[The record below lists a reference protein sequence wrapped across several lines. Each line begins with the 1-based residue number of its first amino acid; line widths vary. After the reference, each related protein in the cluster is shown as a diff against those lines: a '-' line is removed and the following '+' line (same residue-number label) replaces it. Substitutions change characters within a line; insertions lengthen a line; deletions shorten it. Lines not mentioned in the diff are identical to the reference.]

1 MKGKFYILA
10 IILTGLA
17 LGTTAFGDVKI
28 KSKQTS
34 GGQSYE
40 NTTYIKGKRQRTES
54 MSGAMVGIMQC
65 DLRRT
70 IQITPSTQ
78 TYIVTM
84 FDEPAATSTQ
94 TTSSTRTSNGP
105 TRAGGMVT
113 STITI
118 KDTGERKQMFGF
130 TARHLIITTEMVS
143 SPDAC
148 NKTDMK
154 MQTDGWYID
163 AEFALDC
170 DLGFSGGYSPKSS
183 ASGGCRDRYVMKQ
196 VGAGKRGYPVYEKM
210 TMFDASGKETFSTV
224 SEVLE
229 ISRATLDAGL
239 FEAPAGYREVNSAAE
254 MYTAGAFANSQ
265 REESK
270 PSATSQA
277 VRSAAQPAPASSTT
291 QLGPKKPGV
300 IRVGLAR
307 VKTGAVGDAIDPND
321 LAAAVRNSLS
331 ESLQAPNVEVV
342 NLDAESPSALDAE
355 LKQKDCDFVVYS
367 TVTHKKGGGGFGGF
381 GSVINSAIAH
391 TPIGSTG
398 STAGNVAVAV
408 ARDAAISAN
417 NVATNIKSKDEMSL
431 DLKVQ
436 KPSGNVVLSKQ
447 FKAKAKSD
455 GDNVISQVTAS
466 GASAVTQSLGN

>member
-10 IILTGLA
+10 IILTTLA
-17 LGTTAFGDVKI
+17 LGTTVFGDVKI
-28 KSKQTS
+28 KSKQTA

-54 MSGAMVGIMQC
+54 MNGMMVGIMQC

-84 FDEPAATSTQ
+84 FDEPATTSTQ
-94 TTSSTRTSNGP
+94 TTSSTRASNGP
-105 TRAGGMVT
+105 TRAGGTVT
-113 STITI
+113 TTVTI

-130 TARHLIITTEMVS
+130 PARHLIITTEMVS

-148 NKTDMK
+148 NKSDVK
-154 MQTDGWYID
+154 MQSDGWYID

-170 DLGFSGGYSPKSS
+170 DFGFSGGYSPRS
-183 ASGGCRDRYVMKQ
+183 ASGGCRDRYVTKQ

-210 TMFDASGKETFSTV
+210 TMFDSSGKETFSTV
-224 SEVLE
+224 NEVLE

-254 MYTAGAFANSQ
+254 MYTAGFGASQ
-265 REESK
+265 KQQST
-270 PSATSQA
+270 PSGTTQA
-277 VRSAAQPAPASSTT
+277 VRGAAQSAPGSSTT

-307 VKTGAVGDAIDPND
+307 VKTGAVGDAINPAD

-331 ESLQAPNVEVV
+331 ESLRAPNIEVV
-342 NLDAESPSALDAE
+342 ALDAESPSAIDAE
-355 LKQKDCDFVVYS
+355 LKQKQCDYVVYS

-381 GSVINSAIAH
+381 GSVINSAIAN
-391 TPIGSTG
+391 TAIGSTG
-398 STAGNVAVAV
+398 STAGNVAVGV
-408 ARDAAISAN
+408 GRDAAISAN
-417 NVATNIKSKDEMSL
+417 DVSTNIKSKDEISL
-431 DLKVQ
+431 DLRC
-436 KPSGNVVLSKQ
+436 SGI
-447 FKAKAKSD
+447 
-455 GDNVISQVTAS
+455 G
-466 GASAVTQSLGN
+466 

>member
-10 IILTGLA
+10 IILTGLT
-17 LGTTAFGDVKI
+17 LGTAVFADVKI

-34 GGQSYE
+34 GGQGYE

-54 MSGAMVGIMQC
+54 MGGMMVGITQC
-65 DLRRT
+65 DLRRS

-84 FDEPAATSTQ
+84 FDEPATTSTQ
-94 TTSSTRTSNGP
+94 TTTSTRASNGP
-105 TRAGGMVT
+105 TRAGGTIT
-113 STITI
+113 STVTI

-210 TMFDASGKETFSTV
+210 TTFDASGKETFSTV

-229 ISRATLDAGL
+229 ISRATLDPAL
-239 FEAPAGYREVNSAAE
+239 FEAPAGYREVSSAAE
-254 MYTAGAFANSQ
+254 MYSAGAFANSQ
-265 REESK
+265 KEQST
-270 PSATSQA
+270 PSRTEQA
-277 VRSAAQPAPASSTT
+277 VRSAAQTAPSSAT

-300 IRVGLAR
+300 VRVGLAR
-307 VKTGAVGDAIDPND
+307 VKTGAVGDAIDAND

-331 ESLQAPNVEVV
+331 ESLQAPNIEVV
-342 NLDAESPSALDAE
+342 ALDAESPSAIDAE
-355 LKQKDCDFVVYS
+355 LKKKECDYVVYS

-381 GSVINSAIAH
+381 GSVISSAIAN

-408 ARDAAISAN
+408 ARDTAITAN
-417 NVATNIKSKDEMSL
+417 DVATDIKSKDEISL

-436 KPSGNVVLSKQ
+436 QASGSVVLSKQ

-466 GASAVTQSLGN
+466 GASAVAQSLGK